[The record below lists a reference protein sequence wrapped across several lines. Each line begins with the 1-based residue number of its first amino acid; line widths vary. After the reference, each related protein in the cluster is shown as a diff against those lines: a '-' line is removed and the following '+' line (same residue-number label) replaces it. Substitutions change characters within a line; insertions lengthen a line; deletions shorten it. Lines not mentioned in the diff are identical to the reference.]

1 METQRTIE
9 RERRRGFTLVEMLV
23 VIVIIGIL
31 AAIGIPAL
39 KGFGQSNAMAAASR
53 QLLDDISLARQRAIS
68 SRSTVYV
75 VFVAPTI
82 MDPAFLSSLTPPLP
96 MDERRQAT
104 NLFEGQYTSYAVFT
118 RRNVGEQPGRENPK
132 YLVKWKSLPQ
142 GVIVAKE
149 KFTVM
154 PNANRF
160 AATFGD
166 TNRPFAYDLFPFP
179 TASSTP
185 APKAGLPYIAF
196 NSRGQ
201 LISED
206 ASTSPIPSYQ
216 DAVIPLARGSI
227 FYARDREGEPVGGV
241 ADVQEN
247 PAQNSINNYNRVRID
262 WLTGRAKVERPELK

>member
-1 METQRTIE
+1 METQCTIE
-9 RERRRGFTLVEMLV
+9 FRNQRGFTLVEMLV
-23 VIVIIGIL
+23 VVVIIGIL

-39 KGFGQSNAMAAASR
+39 KGFGQSNAMAAGSR

-82 MDPAFLSSLTPPLP
+82 MDPSFLSSLTALP
-96 MDERRQAT
+96 KDEARQAT
-104 NLFEGQYTSYAVFT
+104 NLFEGQYTSYAIFT

-142 GVIVAKE
+142 GVMIAKD
-149 KFTVM
+149 KFTLI
-154 PNANRF
+154 PNAARF
-160 AATFGD
+160 SAAFGD

-179 TASSTP
+179 TASSNP
-185 APKAGLPYIAF
+185 APKTGLPYLAF

-247 PAQNSINNYNRVRID
+247 PAQNSVNNYNRIRID